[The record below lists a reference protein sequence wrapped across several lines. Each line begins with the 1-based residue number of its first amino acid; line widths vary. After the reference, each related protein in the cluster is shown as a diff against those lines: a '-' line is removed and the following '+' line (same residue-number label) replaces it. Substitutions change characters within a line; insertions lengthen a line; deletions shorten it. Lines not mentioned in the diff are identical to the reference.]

1 MSASDLALMP
11 QPGRAE
17 SSVCSGPLVSPGS
30 WRCPVDVPSRGP
42 RSRDDFNSHISGPI
56 EVAAL
61 RGTLCADCSD
71 TIAICTL
78 PGPVFLEEASL

>member
-1 MSASDLALMP
+1 M
-11 QPGRAE
+11 
-17 SSVCSGPLVSPGS
+17 
-30 WRCPVDVPSRGP
+30 DVPSRGP